1 MDFSLLIKALC
12 LVLIIEGL
20 PLFLAPQ
27 RARQA
32 ALQVARLDGRL
43 LRIMGLVLM
52 LLGAGLLL
60 LMRS

>member
-1 MDFSLLIKALC
+1 M
-12 LVLIIEGL
+12 
-20 PLFLAPQ
+20 

-32 ALQVARLDGRL
+32 ALQVARLDSRL

-52 LLGAGLLL
+52 VLGAGLLL

>member
-1 MDFSLLIKALC
+1 M
-12 LVLIIEGL
+12 LIIEGL